1 MNNIIL
7 TYLFGEGDIGTLA
20 AAFFWAL
27 VGVAISMLYE
37 SNLRDP
43 DSTRTPR
50 KYSTWFLIKDN
61 AIRIVRTVLVII
73 SVLVFSQQVFG
84 LTVNNWIGFGVGL
97 GFDRILALI
106 LSKIK
111 KPKDEDKP

>member
-1 MNNIIL
+1 MNATIL
-7 TYLFGEGDIGTLA
+7 FYLFGEGDILTLG

-27 VGVAISMLYE
+27 VGVTISMLYE

-43 DSTRTPR
+43 NDARTPE
-50 KYSTWFLIKDN
+50 KFSTWFLIKDN
-61 AIRIVRTVLVII
+61 GIRILRTILVII

-97 GFDRILALI
+97 GFDRILALV